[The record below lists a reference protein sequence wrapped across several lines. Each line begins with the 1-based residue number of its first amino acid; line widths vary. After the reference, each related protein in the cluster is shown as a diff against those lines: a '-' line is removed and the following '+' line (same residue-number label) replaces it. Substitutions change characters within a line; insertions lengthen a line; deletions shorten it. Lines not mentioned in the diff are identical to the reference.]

1 MTISLDKYFGANNLL
16 KAIELSE
23 YIAEVGVFD
32 VKNTG
37 VTYKT
42 VNHWDSQNLLVSRRT
57 EESKWR
63 KFSFVDFVWLKIV
76 EQFRGIGISIPLL
89 QKVKKEIFHE
99 ITTNKIYNLFKD
111 NSGLINQLPDGR
123 QKDQLK
129 VYLDSGKSLNLTASA
144 TVLQFLICETIFDKV
159 PVSLVVFTN
168 GNWYPWYADRPS
180 LYSAEERH
188 SLTYSTHVTVSIT
201 EIIKDFLSSD
211 QSAFLLPKLH
221 ILSATETKLLEII
234 HSGEYESITIHFKD
248 CSAKS
253 VEMVKAQ
260 HVKRRIV
267 DILSEGDYQEII
279 IKSHQGMVSTIKNT
293 VKLKLS

>member
-1 MTISLDKYFGANNLL
+1 MSISVNKYFGAKNLL

-32 VKNTG
+32 VRNTG

-57 EESKWR
+57 KESKWR

-76 EQFRGIGISIPLL
+76 EQLRGIGISIPLL
-89 QKVKKEIFHE
+89 QKVKQEIFHE
-99 ITTNKIYNLFKD
+99 ITTDEIYKIFKED
-111 NSGLINQLPDGR
+111 TRLINQLPEGG

-129 VYLDSGKSLNLTASA
+129 AYLGSGKSLNSTASA

-159 PVSLVVFTN
+159 PISLVVFN
-168 GNWYPWYADRPS
+168 DGNWYPWYVDRPS
-180 LYSAEERH
+180 LYSAEEQH
-188 SLTYSTHVTVSIT
+188 SMTYYTHVTVSIT
-201 EIIKDFLSSD
+201 EVIKDFLSSD

-234 HSGEYESITIHFKD
+234 HSGEYESVTIHFKD
-248 CSAKS
+248 QSAKS
-253 VEMVKAQ
+253 VEMIKAQ

-279 IKSHQGMVSTIKNT
+279 IKSHQGMVTSIKN
-293 VKLKLS
+293 KIKMILD